1 MGLTTINSMT
11 LKVEAQTVRDAIDEQ
26 KDGIFANLKELVSF
40 NSPRGEAGNREAAAW
55 VKEAFEKF
63 GVDMT
68 AHETSDGTLALVG
81 TRAGEEGAPEVLLYS
96 HYDVVPAGDPE
107 KWDSDPFTLTER
119 DGRWYGRGAADCKGN
134 VAAHLAVLQ
143 AVEKLGGTRCNLRIV
158 IEGSEEVG
166 GEGLDSLI
174 DAHPEL
180 FKADVIC
187 IVDAGNSKVGVPT
200 LTSSLRGGGQMD
212 ITIKTMASPAHSG
225 EFGGPAPD
233 ATFALI
239 RTLNSLRDEDG
250 FVTIDGLDNTV
261 RWEGLQYSAE
271 DFAKDAS
278 VLEGVDIIAGHKGTV
293 SDQLWSRVA
302 VSVTGFTSTPVEEA
316 VNAVPNIA
324 RARVNFRVPEKMDAK
339 EVAEKLETHVR
350 AHVPFNAQC
359 EIEMSEVSQPFSA
372 KLDGPAI
379 TLLEESLSAAYDG
392 TEVVKV
398 GMGGSIPLTTKLQ
411 ELYPD
416 SEIALYGV
424 EEPAANIHSP
434 NESVDPEEIYAI
446 ATAEALLLLSL

>member
-1 MGLTTINSMT
+1 M
-11 LKVEAQTVRDAIDEQ
+11 
-26 KDGIFANLKELVSF
+26 
-40 NSPRGEAGNREAAAW
+40 
-55 VKEAFEKF
+55 
-63 GVDMT
+63 
-68 AHETSDGTLALVG
+68 
-81 TRAGEEGAPEVLLYS
+81 
-96 HYDVVPAGDPE
+96 
-107 KWDSDPFTLTER
+107 
-119 DGRWYGRGAADCKGN
+119 
-134 VAAHLAVLQ
+134 
-143 AVEKLGGTRCNLRIV
+143 
-158 IEGSEEVG
+158 
-166 GEGLDSLI
+166 
-174 DAHPEL
+174 
-180 FKADVIC
+180 
-187 IVDAGNSKVGVPT
+187 
-200 LTSSLRGGGQMD
+200 
-212 ITIKTMASPAHSG
+212 
-225 EFGGPAPD
+225 
-233 ATFALI
+233 
-239 RTLNSLRDEDG
+239 
-250 FVTIDGLDNTV
+250 

-339 EVAEKLETHVR
+339 EVAEKLEAHVR

-379 TLLEESLSAAYDG
+379 TLLEESLSAAYNG

>member
-1 MGLTTINSMT
+1 MELTTINSMT

-26 KDGIFANLKELVSF
+26 KDGIFNNLKELVSF

-63 GVDMT
+63 SVDMT

-180 FKADVIC
+180 FKADIIC

-261 RWEGLQYSAE
+261 TWEGLQYSAE

-278 VLEGVDIIAGHKGTV
+278 VLEGVDIIAGDKGTV

-302 VSVTGFTSTPVEEA
+302 VSVTGFSSTPVEDA

-324 RARVNFRVPEKMDAK
+324 RARVNFRVPEKMDAQ
-339 EVAEKLETHVR
+339 EVAEKLEAHVR

-379 TLLEESLSAAYDG
+379 SLLEESLSAAYNG

>member
-1 MGLTTINSMT
+1 MVGLTTINSMT
-11 LKVEAQTVRDAIDEQ
+11 LKVEAQTVRDAINEQ

-55 VKEAFEKF
+55 VKAAFEKF

-96 HYDVVPAGDPE
+96 HYDVVPAGDPDLW
-107 KWDSDPFTLTER
+107 KSDPFTLTER

-187 IVDAGNSKVGVPT
+187 IVDAGNSKVGLPT

-225 EFGGPAPD
+225 E
-233 ATFALI
+233 
-239 RTLNSLRDEDG
+239 
-250 FVTIDGLDNTV
+250 
-261 RWEGLQYSAE
+261 
-271 DFAKDAS
+271 
-278 VLEGVDIIAGHKGTV
+278 
-293 SDQLWSRVA
+293 
-302 VSVTGFTSTPVEEA
+302 
-316 VNAVPNIA
+316 
-324 RARVNFRVPEKMDAK
+324 
-339 EVAEKLETHVR
+339 
-350 AHVPFNAQC
+350 
-359 EIEMSEVSQPFSA
+359 
-372 KLDGPAI
+372 
-379 TLLEESLSAAYDG
+379 
-392 TEVVKV
+392 
-398 GMGGSIPLTTKLQ
+398 
-411 ELYPD
+411 
-416 SEIALYGV
+416 
-424 EEPAANIHSP
+424 
-434 NESVDPEEIYAI
+434 
-446 ATAEALLLLSL
+446 LSLIHI

>member
-1 MGLTTINSMT
+1 MELTTINSMT

-26 KDGIFANLKELVSF
+26 KDGIFNNLKELVSF

-180 FKADVIC
+180 FKADIIC

-261 RWEGLQYSAE
+261 TWEGLQYSAE

-278 VLEGVDIIAGHKGTV
+278 VLEGVDIIAGDKGTV

-302 VSVTGFTSTPVEEA
+302 VSVTGFSSTPVEDA

-324 RARVNFRVPEKMDAK
+324 RARVNFRVPEKMDAQ
-339 EVAEKLETHVR
+339 EVAEKLEAHVR

-379 TLLEESLSAAYDG
+379 TLLEESLSAAYNG

-411 ELYPD
+411 ELYPE
-416 SEIALYGV
+416 SKIALYGV